1 MRWIGCRIG
10 LNRVGSPNIEGVSNM
25 ALKRNRS
32 NIINLN
38 MIVASEDGK
47 SGMTI
52 DQTIINGQCAKVAFR
67 VINCAKKSAAISLDH
82 AAIRDLAEAL
92 QEVLATSDDQSRLI
106 HFNFKGPDRFK
117 QERALCVLFIV

>member
-1 MRWIGCRIG
+1 
-10 LNRVGSPNIEGVSNM
+10 M

-47 SGMTI
+47 GGMTI
-52 DQTIINGQCAKVAFR
+52 DQTIINGKCAKVQFR
-67 VINCAKKSAAISLDH
+67 VVNGAKRSTAVSLDH

-92 QEVLATSDDQSRLI
+92 QEVLATSDD
-106 HFNFKGPDRFK
+106 
-117 QERALCVLFIV
+117 

>member
-1 MRWIGCRIG
+1 
-10 LNRVGSPNIEGVSNM
+10 M

-52 DQTIINGQCAKVAFR
+52 DQTIINGKCAKVQFR
-67 VINCAKKSAAISLDH
+67 VINGAKKSGAVSLDH
-82 AAIRDLAEAL
+82 AAIRDLQDAL
-92 QEVLATSDDQSRLI
+92 AEVLATSDD
-106 HFNFKGPDRFK
+106 
-117 QERALCVLFIV
+117 

>member
-1 MRWIGCRIG
+1 M
-10 LNRVGSPNIEGVSNM
+10 S
-25 ALKRNRS
+25 LKRNRS

-52 DQTIINGQCAKVAFR
+52 DQIIINGKCAKVQFR
-67 VINCAKKSAAISLDH
+67 VINGAKKSAAVSLDH

-92 QEVLATSDDQSRLI
+92 QEVLATSDD
-106 HFNFKGPDRFK
+106 
-117 QERALCVLFIV
+117 